1 MPAPNPQP
9 ATTGV
14 KIMINITPNLLAVVK
29 ALTEENTSLESRIKG
44 FEADCRGDCQTI
56 DGLRNKVASLE
67 SRIKGFEADCR
78 GDCQTIDGLRNKVAS
93 LESENQELRNGP
105 THSANN
111 LTIDEIR
118 STLSCIRDGAWAT
131 KRIGIIRMVRLASG
145 YSLSLK
151 DAKDMVEDI
160 LWR

>member
-1 MPAPNPQP
+1 
-9 ATTGV
+9 
-14 KIMINITPNLLAVVK
+14 MINTTLNLLAVIT
-29 ALTEENTSLESRIKG
+29 ALTEENT
-44 FEADCRGDCQTI
+44 
-56 DGLRNKVASLE
+56 SLE

-131 KRIGIIRMVRLASG
+131 QKMGIIRMVRLASG
-145 YSLSLK
+145 YSLGLK

-160 LWR
+160 FWR